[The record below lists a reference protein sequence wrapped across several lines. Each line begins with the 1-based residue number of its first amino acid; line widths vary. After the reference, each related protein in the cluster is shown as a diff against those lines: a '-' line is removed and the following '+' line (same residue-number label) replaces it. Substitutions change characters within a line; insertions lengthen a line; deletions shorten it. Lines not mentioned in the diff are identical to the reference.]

1 MQKDKATF
9 EKETPD
15 YYNKIQQSSISE
27 TVKTSLSDIFISW
40 MLIRFQ
46 DKSYQEVLK
55 MLTLT
60 TPLEET
66 RAYKELVAI
75 GEKKGEK
82 KNQIEIATRMLKNGF
97 ELNTICEL
105 TGISLE
111 EVKKEKL
118 RLKI

>member
-1 MQKDKATF
+1 
-9 EKETPD
+9 
-15 YYNKIQQSSISE
+15 
-27 TVKTSLSDIFISW
+27 
-40 MLIRFQ
+40 
-46 DKSYQEVLK
+46 

-60 TPLEET
+60 TPFEET

-82 KNQIEIATRMLKNGF
+82 KGRKIGEKKAQIEIAMRMLKNGF